1 MTEEQKAPENNREF
15 ALQRIYLK
23 DASFEAP
30 NAPGIF
36 QLEWEPESNVNL
48 NSSANAMGND
58 YYEVVLNITLTTK
71 VGDKTAYLVEVQQA
85 GIFLIKGFSEQEMGP
100 MIGSYCPNV
109 LFPYAREAISSLAS
123 KGSFPQMLLAP
134 FNFDALYAQHLEELK
149 KKQVAGA
156 ESETAH

>member
-85 GIFLIKGFSEQEMGP
+85 GIFLIKGFSQEEMGP

-109 LFPYAREAISSLAS
+109 LFPYAREAISSMAS

-149 KKQVAGA
+149 KKQPAGA

>member
-1 MTEEQKAPENNREF
+1 MTEQEKAPDNREF

-23 DASFEAP
+23 DTSFEVP

-36 QLEWEPESNVNL
+36 QLDWEPESNLNL
-48 NSSANAMGND
+48 NTSASAMGND
-58 YYEVVLNITLTTK
+58 YYEVTLNVTLTTK
-71 VGDKTAYLVEVQQA
+71 VKDQTAYLAEVQQA
-85 GIFLIKGFSEQEMGP
+85 GIFLMRGFSQEEMGP
-100 MIGSYCPNV
+100 MLGSYCPNI
-109 LFPYAREAISSLAS
+109 LFPYAREAIASLAS

-149 KKQVAGA
+149 QKQPAGA